1 MSKKLTKGQASCLV
15 LDMVPTKENRKLAKW
30 KIESIGLT
38 PTYTNETSAMEPL
51 AIAATLQQKNPF
63 RYMAYDDTP
72 PSSPCESS
80 VKRFDITKEY
90 ILDVMRV
97 LVLKDPEDNEK
108 YERIFLTNKGIWNL
122 LKDEIN
128 EFGDACTSKQ
138 LAKWIANDGNW
149 GQLKRQ
155 QEESTRSRATV
166 IDNVKNVN
174 SYRAFAHVDAEKWMI
189 VGYARKSITKEDDS
203 VRHRL
208 LTSMIIKLKKKLLCC
223 KVFVS
228 PFSNSDIE
236 FEKRDRNAQ
245 TSKFIESLK
254 CDGTM
259 EDLLLYLASETRMI
273 RLVAIDYAG
282 LTTNLE
288 DLRSFVSKYK
298 CIKEIII
305 DKGHRVEVISR
316 KRLLKDDKILQLFR
330 CRVKAVN
337 RSN

>member
-1 MSKKLTKGQASCLV
+1 MSSSS
-15 LDMVPTKENRKLAKW
+15 
-30 KIESIGLT
+30 EST
-38 PTYTNETSAMEPL
+38 DEY
-51 AIAATLQQKNPF
+51 
-63 RYMAYDDTP
+63 R
-72 PSSPCESS
+72 
-80 VKRFDITKEY
+80 VDITKEY
-90 ILDVMRV
+90 ILDIMRV
-97 LVLKDPEDNEK
+97 LLVLKDPEDNEK
-108 YERIFLTNKGIWNL
+108 YERIFLTNEGIWNL

-149 GQLKRQ
+149 GQLERQ
-155 QEESTRSRATV
+155 QADGARSRATV
-166 IDNVKNVN
+166 IDNMKNVN

-189 VGYARKSITKEDDS
+189 VGYARKSISKEDDS

-208 LTSMIIKLKKKLLCC
+208 LTSMITKLKTKLLCC

-228 PFSNSDIE
+228 PFSNSDTE

-245 TSKFIESLK
+245 ASKFIESLK

-259 EDLLLYLASETRMI
+259 EASETRMI

-288 DLRSFVSKYK
+288 DLRSFVSKHK

-305 DKGHRVEVISR
+305 DKGHRVGVISR
-316 KRLLKDDKILQLFR
+316 KRPLKDDQILQLFR

-337 RSN
+337 RSNSALHFSTVTTNYRNSYIIIQKKESKENGKSIVNHK

>member
-1 MSKKLTKGQASCLV
+1 MKK
-15 LDMVPTKENRKLAKW
+15 
-30 KIESIGLT
+30 
-38 PTYTNETSAMEPL
+38 TSFF
-51 AIAATLQQKNPF
+51 I
-63 RYMAYDDTP
+63 
-72 PSSPCESS
+72 
-80 VKRFDITKEY
+80 VVDITKEY

-97 LVLKDPEDNEK
+97 LLVLKDPEDNEK
-108 YERIFLTNKGIWNL
+108 YEQIFLTNEGIWNL

-155 QEESTRSRATV
+155 QGDGARSRGRYMHLLRSQYRTTA

-189 VGYARKSITKEDDS
+189 VGYARKSISKEDDS

-208 LTSMIIKLKKKLLCC
+208 LTSMITKLKTKLLCR

-228 PFSNSDIE
+228 PFSNSDTE

-245 TSKFIESLK
+245 ASKFTESLK

-259 EDLLLYLASETRMI
+259 
-273 RLVAIDYAG
+273 
-282 LTTNLE
+282 
-288 DLRSFVSKYK
+288 
-298 CIKEIII
+298 
-305 DKGHRVEVISR
+305 
-316 KRLLKDDKILQLFR
+316 
-330 CRVKAVN
+330 
-337 RSN
+337 

>member
-1 MSKKLTKGQASCLV
+1 M
-15 LDMVPTKENRKLAKW
+15 
-30 KIESIGLT
+30 
-38 PTYTNETSAMEPL
+38 TSTDEY
-51 AIAATLQQKNPF
+51 
-63 RYMAYDDTP
+63 R
-72 PSSPCESS
+72 
-80 VKRFDITKEY
+80 VDIMKEY

-97 LVLKDPEDNEK
+97 LLVLKDPEDNEK
-108 YERIFLTNKGIWNL
+108 YERIFLTNEGIWNL

-128 EFGDACTSKQ
+128 EF
-138 LAKWIANDGNW
+138 
-149 GQLKRQ
+149 
-155 QEESTRSRATV
+155 ATA

-189 VGYARKSITKEDDS
+189 VGYARKSISKEDDS

-208 LTSMIIKLKKKLLCC
+208 LTSMITKFKTKLLCC

-228 PFSNSDIE
+228 PFSNSDTE

-245 TSKFIESLK
+245 ASKFIESLK
-254 CDGTM
+254 CDNTM
-259 EDLLLYLASETRMI
+259 EASETRMI

-288 DLRSFVSKYK
+288 DLRSFVSKHK

-316 KRLLKDDKILQLFR
+316 KRLLKDDQILQLFR

-337 RSN
+337 HSN